1 MVMSAQDLAKTLDSL
16 TPEQQE
22 SVVAFIQ
29 FLKTKTPPAPS
40 PYLAAVNEFIDE
52 HPELLRRLA
61 Q

>member
-16 TPEQQE
+16 TQEQQD
-22 SVVAFIQ
+22 SVVAFIE
-29 FLKTKTPPAPS
+29 FLKSKTAPTPS
-40 PYLAAVNEFIDE
+40 PYAAAVNEFIDE